1 MYIMIASIIFA
12 ITLLFINDS
21 LKVYRFKKLEDLFD
35 QHLVKLLECYLK
47 QKATYDMMIQNSGYD
62 PSAYTELLNKIST
75 FIDRNIPIL
84 LKKSLK
90 SYYGKDQ
97 YYQKIILYV
106 DFEMSKVYI
115 NS

>member
-1 MYIMIASIIFA
+1 
-12 ITLLFINDS
+12 
-21 LKVYRFKKLEDLFD
+21 
-35 QHLVKLLECYLK
+35 
-47 QKATYDMMIQNSGYD
+47 MIQNTGND
-62 PSAYTELLNKIST
+62 PNAYTELLNKIST
-75 FIDRNIPIL
+75 FIDKNIPIL
-84 LKKSLK
+84 LKQQLK